1 MEQVIL
7 ETPRLILRP
16 FLPVDAAQVQL
27 LAGDKR
33 VAETTLHIPHPYLDD
48 MAGQWIAG
56 HLEHWQ
62 HKTAVIYAITD
73 KVDNYLMG
81 TMSLVDIQA
90 EEAELGYW
98 LGVDYWGK
106 GYATEA
112 ARALADFAFSSLK
125 INKLTADHLIDNPAS
140 GKVMEKIGMSYQH
153 NIQKLD
159 RYGRLADVKVY
170 HLLKTSS

>member
-1 MEQVIL
+1 MEQIIL
-7 ETPRLILRP
+7 KTPRLILRP
-16 FLPVDAAQVQL
+16 FLAADADQVQL

-48 MAGQWIAG
+48 MAGQWISG
-56 HLEHWQ
+56 HPEHWQ
-62 HKTAVIYAITD
+62 NKTAVIYAVTD
-73 KVDNYLMG
+73 KVTGHLMG
-81 TMSLVDIQA
+81 TMSLVDIQGD
-90 EEAELGYW
+90 EAELGYW
-98 LGVDYWGK
+98 LGIDYWRH

-112 ARALADFAFSSLK
+112 AKALADFAFSSLGIK
-125 INKLTADHLIDNPAS
+125 KLTADHLLDNPAS

-170 HLLKTSS
+170 HLFKAQ